1 MPPLPH
7 RRLCA
12 VLALA
17 LTALVLGGANPGADP
32 ATRAHTS
39 GDAEIVS
46 LLSAGRKALEG
57 DRPGEAIA
65 SFTAARDRFP
75 LVADHAERLRIHAH
89 LVSGRMEE
97 VVAAGL
103 RFQRD
108 HAASPVAGL
117 VWRDLAAAHRA
128 QGELEDARRALAE
141 AERRARDE
149 EERAELERAKAST
162 FEDELRLEEAAR
174 SWLWL
179 WRELPQTEAASAA
192 DEQLHRLESRLGRPL
207 RGAQDWALR
216 AEHLAERF
224 HNEAALHAAER
235 ALAVA
240 AQLDAGARDA
250 LAERRAELLF
260 RLRRYG
266 DAEAAYAALAPTAE
280 HRLARARCLARSG
293 RVDEA
298 VAAFRTLGREDRG
311 ETSSRALFLAA
322 TLLEDED
329 WEAAEELYRRVSE
342 RVPGSA
348 TGQEAAWRLGW
359 GAFVRDRFE
368 EAAARLGT
376 LAHAISDP
384 IETLRPRYWRAR
396 ALEAIDAAAA
406 RAELG
411 ALAEGFP
418 FTYYGWRA
426 SERLGRDLAPEV
438 VASPGERARGSRL
451 SPVRLR
457 RAEVLLA
464 AELQEAAE
472 LELAALRQRVRTTA
486 DRIRLASLLVQ
497 AHDYHQAQRL
507 IVDTELLRLARGPG
521 PKRAPQLYTLAWPRA
536 FATLLEPAA
545 DRHGTPKALLYAVMR
560 EESGYRPEVR
570 SVAGALGLTQI
581 MPTTGARLAREL
593 GRTLFEPGQLLDP
606 GFNLELGALYLDRLL
621 EQMEMRL
628 SAAIASYNA
637 GPRAV
642 GDWLRERGDGEDD
655 VWVES
660 IPYRQ
665 TRSYVKRVLRSVAVY
680 RALYPAL
687 REEG

>member
-1 MPPLPH
+1 MLT
-7 RRLCA
+7 
-12 VLALA
+12 LALA
-17 LTALVLGGANPGADP
+17 PLVFGATIPGAALP
-32 ATRAHTS
+32 TQGGRAADT
-39 GDAEIVS
+39 ELVS
-46 LLSAGRKALEG
+46 LLSAGREALQG

-75 LVADHAERLRIHAH
+75 LVADHAERLRIHAE

-103 RFQRD
+103 RFQRE

-128 QGELEDARRALAE
+128 QGQLEDARRALAE
-141 AERRARDE
+141 AAQRTRDE
-149 EERAELERAKAST
+149 EERAELERARAST
-162 FEDELRLEEAAR
+162 FEDEVRLEDAAR
-174 SWLWL
+174 SWLRL
-179 WRELPQTEAASAA
+179 WRELPQTEAASPAEA
-192 DEQLHRLESRLGRPL
+192 RLHRLESRLGRPL
-207 RGAQDWALR
+207 RGARDWALR
-216 AEHLAERF
+216 SEHLAQSF
-224 HNEAALHAAER
+224 HNEEALYATER
-235 ALAVA
+235 ALGIAS
-240 AQLDAGARDA
+240 QLDGATRRA

-260 RLRRYG
+260 RLRRYA
-266 DAEAAYAALAPTAE
+266 DAQAAYAALAPTAE

-298 VAAFRTLGREDRG
+298 VAAFQTLGQEDGG
-311 ETSSRALFLAA
+311 ETGARALFLAA
-322 TLLEDED
+322 TLLEDES

-342 RVPGSA
+342 HMPRSA
-348 TGQEAAWRLGW
+348 TAQEASWRLGW
-359 GAFVRDRFE
+359 GAFVRDHFE
-368 EAAARLGT
+368 EAAARLGA
-376 LAHAISDP
+376 LARVTPDP
-384 IETLRPRYWRAR
+384 IEALRPRYWRAR
-396 ALEAIDAAAA
+396 ALEALDAAAA
-406 RAELG
+406 RAELS
-411 ALAEGFP
+411 ALAEAFP

-426 SERLGRDLAPEV
+426 TERLGRQLLPRLAAAPDE
-438 VASPGERARGSRL
+438 SRHGSRL

-464 AELQEAAE
+464 AELREAAE
-472 LELAALRQRVRTTA
+472 LELAALRERVRTTA

-507 IVDTELLRLARGPG
+507 IVDAELLRLVRGPG
-521 PKRAPQLYTLAWPRA
+521 PQRPPGLYTLAWPRA
-536 FATLLEPAA
+536 FTALVEPAA
-545 DRHGTPKALLYAVMR
+545 ARHGAPKALLYAVMR

-593 GRTLFEPGQLLDP
+593 GHTVLEPEQLLDP
-606 GFNLELGALYLDRLL
+606 ALNLELGALYLDRLL
-621 EQMEMRL
+621 ERMGMRL

-642 GDWLRERGDGEDD
+642 GEWLRKRGDGEDD

-687 REEG
+687 REGA